1 MLIGLFILLSTNT
14 SFAEEVQTRYIGSRL
29 ELFVDDWLI
38 EKMEGARLHLNQ
50 PMAKGVAID
59 FDQPWEGST
68 SGYVTVFQDGALYR
82 MYYRGSG
89 NSPHQVTCYAESK
102 DGILFTK
109 PELGLFEFEGTKKNN
124 IVWMGTGTHNF
135 APMMDANQDC
145 DPDARYKAL
154 AGGGGGLVPF
164 KSPDGI
170 HWTQWKEKAVITR
183 GAFDSQNLAFW
194 DPVRKQY
201 VDYHRGFREGK
212 RDIMTAT
219 SPDFLT
225 WTEPVW
231 LEYPGV
237 TPEHLYT
244 NQITPYFRAPH
255 ILMGFPKR
263 FVPDRRAVRHQHG
276 GVSDGVFMTS
286 RDGRSFKRWP
296 EAFIRPGLQKQ
307 TWVNRNNMT
316 AWGIV
321 QTAPFIPD
329 TPDDLS
335 IYVSE
340 GYYTGKSCQMRRYT
354 LRMDGFVSVR
364 APMAGGEFVTRP
376 FTFEGSEE
384 APNSGKPSELD
395 SPVQIAK
402 SQPLFGESSLVF
414 SEASVLSLPG
424 TKDLGKQATLAV
436 HVKGMPS
443 GHRRL
448 FSAYNGGP
456 TKPREL
462 FFDVNSGGDIGPDG
476 AIRFG
481 YDGWKVMAKHAA
493 VGDWSKEK
501 DPDSV
506 HHLAATWNDGE
517 VKLYFDGKEIAVG
530 GKPDSGSL
538 TLELGGLRFG
548 EDYPPTSLI
557 NEPFLGTC
565 DDILVLRRVLAADE
579 VKALAESGASAVLKL
594 DKESGALY
602 SIENTKENTL
612 QDSLTADGN
621 QSVKLGEVT
630 RPGEVELT
638 LNYSTSAAGS
648 IRCEIQ
654 DEQGE
659 PIPGFTLADC
669 EELFGDDIE
678 RAVSWNGQR
687 EVKGLVGKKIRLRFK
702 MKDADLY
709 SIRFR

>member
-1 MLIGLFILLSTNT
+1 MLTSLCIILCTNT
-14 SFAEEVQTRYIGSRL
+14 NFAEESQTRDIGSRL

-38 EKMEGARLHLNQ
+38 EKMEGARLHLNR
-50 PMAKGVAID
+50 PVPRGVAIV

-68 SGYVTVFQDGALYR
+68 SGYVTVLKDGDLYR

-109 PELGLFEFEGTKKNN
+109 PELGLFEFEGSKKNN

-135 APMMDANQDC
+135 APMLDANPDC
-145 DPDARYKAL
+145 TPDAKFKAL

-170 HWTQWKEKAVITR
+170 HWTQWKQKAVITK

-194 DPVRKQY
+194 NPVRKQY
-201 VDYHRGFREGK
+201 VDYHRGFRSGK
-212 RDIMTAT
+212 RDIMIAT
-219 SPDFLT
+219 SADFLT

-231 LEYPGV
+231 LDYQGV

-263 FVPDRRAVRHQHG
+263 FIPGRRAVRHQHG

-286 RDGRSFKRWP
+286 RDGRSFKRWR

-329 TPDDLS
+329 TPNDLS

-340 GYYTGKSCQMRRYT
+340 GYYTGTSCQMRRYT

-364 APMAGGEFVTRP
+364 ATMAGGEFTTRP
-376 FTFEGSEE
+376 FTFSGSDE
-384 APNSGKPSELD
+384 AKVDEPPELD
-395 SPVQIAK
+395 GPFKIETT
-402 SQPLFGESSLVF
+402 QPLFGKASLEF
-414 SEASVLSLPG
+414 KDAGILSLPG
-424 TKDLGKQATLAV
+424 TQNLGKQVTLAV
-436 HVKGMPS
+436 HVKGIPK

-462 FFDVNSGGDIGPDG
+462 FFDINSGGNIGKDG
-476 AIRFG
+476 AVRFG
-481 YDGWKVMAKHAA
+481 YDGWKVMAVHSEI
-493 VGDWSKEK
+493 GDWSKAK
-501 DPDSV
+501 DPNEP
-506 HHLAATWNDGE
+506 HHLAVTWNNGE
-517 VKLYFDGKEIAVG
+517 VKLYFDGKEVASG
-530 GKPDSGSL
+530 GEPGAGDLK
-538 TLELGGLRFG
+538 LELGDLRFG
-548 EDYPPTSLI
+548 EDFPPTSLM
-557 NEPFLGTC
+557 NEPFLGKC
-565 DDILVLRRVLAADE
+565 DDILVLRRALAADE
-579 VKALAESGASAVLKL
+579 VKALAEKGASAVLKL

-602 SIENTKENTL
+602 SIENAKENTL
-612 QDSLTADGN
+612 QDSLIVDGN
-621 QSVKLGEVT
+621 QMLKLGEVT
-630 RPGEVELT
+630 HPGEVELIP
-638 LNYSTSAAGS
+638 NYSTSAAGS

-654 DEQGE
+654 DEQGN
-659 PIPGFTLADC
+659 PIPGFNLADC
-669 EELFGDDIE
+669 DEIFGDHIE
-678 RAVSWNGQR
+678 RPVAWRGQR
-687 EVKGLVGKKIRLRFK
+687 ELKALVGKKIRLQFK